1 MRRVGDRLPQLPAP
15 GAPVETLLQIVD
27 VALFRSVLDK
37 ALEPSDR
44 ANGGRPPFRGLLK
57 LEMLHLAA
65 PHVFAQQKQRLKLV
79 SRNIGPK
86 RPAATIAMANIA
98 DNLGRWRWWQTPTVS
113 A

>member
-15 GAPVETLLQIVD
+15 GALVERLLQIVD
-27 VALFRSVLDK
+27 VALFRPVLDK

-44 ANGGRPPFRGLLK
+44 AKGGRPAFGGVLK
-57 LEMLHLAA
+57 LEMLHFAA
-65 PHVFAQQKQRLKLV
+65 PHVFAQQEQRLKLA
-79 SRNIGPK
+79 SRSIGPK
-86 RPAATIAMANIA
+86 RPAATTAMANIA